1 MKQALFYETDL
12 SALKEIS
19 REINQ
24 RAAKN
29 LMIRDGEISGTVEGR
44 EGDILFLSVPYENGW
59 TVMRNGKEITPDI
72 FAGCLMNIPLEEG
85 ENHIQMTYHIPGLTA
100 GRL

>member
-1 MKQALFYETDL
+1 MFYIPATGSQTRAIDVDLSDDIRMKQALFYETDL

-44 EGDILFLSVPYENGW
+44 EGDILSYRFLMKMDGQS
-59 TVMRNGKEITPDI
+59 
-72 FAGCLMNIPLEEG
+72 
-85 ENHIQMTYHIPGLTA
+85 
-100 GRL
+100 